1 MISLVSHQ
9 LQLSGSRDFYISSCM
24 KANIYL
30 FSISSH
36 SQAIHINP
44 LDITFLQPSIEF
56 FKYDYFILTS
66 KQAVESLQKYE
77 RVHLKPALC
86 ISEQTA
92 KAYENIGG
100 TVLEIGA
107 GYGDNLESKIKS
119 YSKEVNWLYLR
130 AKVIASSFCEKLQE
144 EDYCIDEKI
153 VYNSECSKDILTAK
167 VEDKATLIFTSPS
180 SVKCFLKNNTIH
192 QLSKVI
198 VIGETTAKSLPKGVK
213 CLIAPEKT
221 IESCMGLINKDEA

>member
-1 MISLVSHQ
+1 
-9 LQLSGSRDFYISSCM
+9 M
-24 KANIYL
+24 KAYTYL

-44 LDITFLQPSIEF
+44 LDITFLQPNIEF

-77 RVHLKPALC
+77 NIHLKPALC

-107 GYGDNLESKIKS
+107 GYGDNLESKIKN
-119 YSKEVNWLYLR
+119 YSKEVKWLYLR
-130 AKVIASSFCEKLQE
+130 AKIIASSFSEKLQK
-144 EDYCIDEKI
+144 EDYFIDEKI

-167 VEDKATLIFTSPS
+167 IEDKSTLIFTSPS
-180 SVKCFLKNNTIH
+180 SVKCFLKHNVIH
-192 QLSKVI
+192 ELSKVI
-198 VIGETTAKSLPKGVK
+198 VIGETTAKSLPQGVK
-213 CLIAPEKT
+213 YLIAPEKT
-221 IESCMGLINKDEA
+221 IKSCMDLINKDEA